1 MPRVLNRSSFA
12 ARYHER
18 PCTPGWGGGE
28 RRRRRRGVCA
38 PIGPI
43 QSLMGEVDGAL
54 EGISDRASS
63 RYLNHVGRKHR
74 NRAHV
79 HLYRYSA
86 TFIPSLFLPS
96 TRRIL
101 SPLPPPLFF
110 HLFFPNPAHF
120 ILLHHLRRPSVIR
133 VSLIF
138 SDRSSEPRPPP
149 SPCPPLPRSIIAPSR
164 DLIDDR
170 FDYLRPPQSI
180 SWHTWV
186 GCPPRCRVSTCRLR
200 VFRYP
205 RNRWDLIFPS
215 IRSILTIDGWNY

>member
-1 MPRVLNRSSFA
+1 
-12 ARYHER
+12 
-18 PCTPGWGGGE
+18 
-28 RRRRRRGVCA
+28 
-38 PIGPI
+38 
-43 QSLMGEVDGAL
+43 MGEVDGAL
-54 EGISDRASS
+54 EGISDWASS

-138 SDRSSEPRPPP
+138 SDRSSEPRALPPP
-149 SPCPPLPRSIIAPSR
+149 PPPAPLFLGQLS
-164 DLIDDR
+164 
-170 FDYLRPPQSI
+170 LRLG
-180 SWHTWV
+180 T
-186 GCPPRCRVSTCRLR
+186 
-200 VFRYP
+200 
-205 RNRWDLIFPS
+205 
-215 IRSILTIDGWNY
+215 